1 LLHQVE
7 YAGAKLS
14 LGYTYTTPDKFEVT
28 IGEEKLAVQ
37 LISVE
42 KNKLTCVIDGHR
54 QSFYIA
60 RSSSEVFVQNATH
73 GTFRFKDVPRFTE
86 PGAAASSGG
95 YIAPMP
101 GEIIKVLVKAGDK
114 VQSGKGLLVMS
125 SMKMETTIE
134 AHSDGEVEE
143 VFVADK
149 QFVEADTVL
158 LKMKE

>member
-1 LLHQVE
+1 
-7 YAGAKLS
+7 
-14 LGYTYTTPDKFEVT
+14 
-28 IGEEKLAVQ
+28 
-37 LISVE
+37 
-42 KNKLTCVIDGHR
+42 
-54 QSFYIA
+54 
-60 RSSSEVFVQNATH
+60 
-73 GTFRFKDVPRFTE
+73 
-86 PGAAASSGG
+86 
-95 YIAPMP
+95 MP

-114 VQSGKGLLVMS
+114 VQSGQGLLVMS